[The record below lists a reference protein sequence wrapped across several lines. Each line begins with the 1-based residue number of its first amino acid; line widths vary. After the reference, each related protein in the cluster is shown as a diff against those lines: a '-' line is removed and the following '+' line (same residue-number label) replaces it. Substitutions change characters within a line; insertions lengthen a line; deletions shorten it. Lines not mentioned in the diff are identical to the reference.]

1 MLSPGTCAF
10 AAVMRATYTHTSETE
25 EDCPAWTANF
35 FISPWVCGPGTA
47 WRVDPMKRIATWAF
61 YAVGA
66 LAIGYLALYAY
77 AVFNGRDL
85 QPGEPIRIFRKQGAP
100 SYS

>member
-1 MLSPGTCAF
+1 MP
-10 AAVMRATYTHTSETE
+10 ATYSQAVETE
-25 EDCPAWTANF
+25 QDCALGTQTSSNRHE
-35 FISPWVCGPGTA
+35 VRGPGA
-47 WRVDPMKRIATWAF
+47 APRVEPMKRVAIWAF

-77 AVFNGRDL
+77 AVFTGRSL
-85 QPGEPIRIFRKQGAP
+85 QPGEPIHIFRRPDAP